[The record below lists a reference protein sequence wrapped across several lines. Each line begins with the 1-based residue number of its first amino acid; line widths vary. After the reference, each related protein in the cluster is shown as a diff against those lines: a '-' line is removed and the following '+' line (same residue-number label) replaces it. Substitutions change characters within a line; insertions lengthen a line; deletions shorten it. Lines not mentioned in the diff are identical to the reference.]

1 MTKEEA
7 IYELDRMKTWSKE
20 LSDEEIEAIVIAIK
34 ALEQEPCGDAISRQ
48 ATQDYIAR
56 YLSQYMYDDVR
67 EAVEVIDAFIGDLP
81 SVTPRQN
88 MGQWIEHFDEI
99 GKWYECDQCHT
110 DWGGSVNY
118 CPNCG
123 ARMEAE
129 E

>member
-34 ALEQEPCGDAISRQ
+34 ALDQEPC
-48 ATQDYIAR
+48 
-56 YLSQYMYDDVR
+56 
-67 EAVEVIDAFIGDLP
+67 
-81 SVTPRQN
+81 
-88 MGQWIEHFDEI
+88 
-99 GKWYECDQCHT
+99 
-110 DWGGSVNY
+110 GSVNY